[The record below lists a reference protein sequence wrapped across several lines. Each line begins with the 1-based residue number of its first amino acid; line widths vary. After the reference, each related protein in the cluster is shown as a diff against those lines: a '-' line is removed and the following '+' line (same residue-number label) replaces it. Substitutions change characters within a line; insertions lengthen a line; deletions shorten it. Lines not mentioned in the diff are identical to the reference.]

1 MRRSE
6 LNTLTV
12 MVERGGPVQV
22 SFFGGLGLGQVEPAG
37 NANGPG
43 IKVASLVDL
52 AGCKVAVGTGGQNHQ
67 GMAWIV
73 SCDRGLRQE
82 ASRCGGIL
90 IGIIL
95 TQESF
100 FLFTMPSGKSA
111 YFACLGDRR

>member
-12 MVERGGPVQV
+12 TVERGSPVQV

-67 GMAWIV
+67 G
-73 SCDRGLRQE
+73 DLRQE

-95 TQESF
+95 T
-100 FLFTMPSGKSA
+100 
-111 YFACLGDRR
+111 CD